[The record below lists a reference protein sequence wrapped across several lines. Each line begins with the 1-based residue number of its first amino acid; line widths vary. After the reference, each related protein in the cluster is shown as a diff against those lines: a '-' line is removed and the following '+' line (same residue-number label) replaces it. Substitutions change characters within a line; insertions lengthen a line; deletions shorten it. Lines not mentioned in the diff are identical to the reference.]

1 MKQIKIFLATV
12 LSFCM
17 VLTAFPKEVFASP
30 TVTAN
35 KSEVTAEFGGV
46 SEDVELTTTDIPDG
60 NDYKLTLEKISSSYG
75 FDIPENAVAD
85 SSNHN
90 ENVSIQNNK
99 VMVKLS
105 AANLKVPDL
114 YKVKIVVSKG
124 GNPLCKSSD
133 INFSVEAK
141 KNLKMEFEGET
152 SATFSKKA
160 DSSKVF
166 KIKKDGFDGDDPIY
180 LFRENG
186 GSISD
191 LGLSDSVNK
200 EAEGDFY
207 KFTLDFKKDKCKAN
221 AGNYSIFASCKGAA
235 PVPITIKI
243 VDTTQTV
250 LKDSDFQIDD
260 SKLTYNGE
268 LKRIPITT
276 TLKENEDYTVSGT
289 DTLTDVAKDDVTVT
303 FTGKGKYTGSVSKK
317 WNLKKIPYNLSIAT
331 VRKDYDGTK
340 YVEIEKGG
348 VLGVLAADANKVF
361 AEGVIK
367 GEFDNE
373 FVGKNKAVNNVTNTI
388 TLAGEKAGNYILK
401 LLYPTTLTGEIKA
414 VKDPAKI
421 IKDGIVQKGQSI
433 DLSSNVKGAV
443 GKVTYEIA
451 GGDLTN
457 SEIAANSSKLKA
469 GNTPGFCP
477 VNVTISETDKNSD
490 GKPEYTQVKE
500 EIKVQV
506 VDKEIV
512 GLSFKGDVPTVK
524 RYGDKDFTL
533 AVKPAKTGK
542 NQKIKWTVDKADVL
556 ELKEIAPSSGTDT
569 FKCNCKIKS
578 VGTVQ
583 ISGVYHS
590 DEYTGNINTI
600 IEIKKGVVK
609 IKANDKKIKI
619 GDYIPN
625 LWELDYTITGLAKG
639 DYLGNNVELF
649 YEGKPD
655 NTKIGTYP
663 IRVKRVDNL
672 PQDKYNPIVFEDG
685 TLTIEKDN
693 SGSGSG
699 SSSGGGSGSGSV
711 GGGTG
716 SGNSNTGT
724 SNNDKKEDKKTDNKE
739 NNKQSEEKA
748 SNKPI
753 SAKLVV
759 NAKLEKGKT
768 AVVKLSEKTI
778 KSAIDKAK
786 KNAEKQGSTKDKV
799 ALTLNISTSKKANSL
814 NAKLDKKALNSLI
827 NENVLKLK
835 IKTPYMNTN
844 FDLNSL
850 KSIKKQ
856 GLDDVDINIASVKNL
871 SSSAKN
877 RIGDRPVYEVNISD
891 KNNNVKISKLDKG
904 VIKMGIPYTPKKGE
918 NPDKLYAVYLDK
930 NGKPRP
936 VKGSYY
942 DEKSKM
948 MMLSVKTL
956 GVYGVASK

>member
-1 MKQIKIFLATV
+1 
-12 LSFCM
+12 
-17 VLTAFPKEVFASP
+17 
-30 TVTAN
+30 
-35 KSEVTAEFGGV
+35 
-46 SEDVELTTTDIPDG
+46 
-60 NDYKLTLEKISSSYG
+60 
-75 FDIPENAVAD
+75 
-85 SSNHN
+85 
-90 ENVSIQNNK
+90 
-99 VMVKLS
+99 MVKLS

-114 YKVKIVVSKG
+114 YKIKIVVSKG

-133 INFSVEAK
+133 INFNVEAK

-166 KIKKDGFDGDDPIY
+166 KIKKDGFDGNDSIY
-180 LFRENG
+180 LFREDKG
-186 GSISD
+186 LMSD
-191 LGLSDSVNK
+191 LGLTDSVNK
-200 EAEGDFY
+200 EDDGNSY
-207 KFTLDFKKDKCKAN
+207 KFTLNFKKDNCNVATGDYK
-221 AGNYSIFASCKGAA
+221 IFASCKGAA
-235 PVPITIKI
+235 PVPVTIKI
-243 VDTTQTV
+243 ADTMQTE

-260 SKLTYNGE
+260 SKLKYNGT

-276 TLKENEDYTVSGT
+276 TLIENEHYTVSGT

-317 WNLKKIPYNLSIAT
+317 WNLKKIPYALSIAPAK
-331 VRKDYDGTK
+331 KDYDGTK

-348 VLGVLAADANKVF
+348 VLGVLAADTNKVF

-367 GEFDNE
+367 GEFQDE
-373 FVGKNKAVNNVTNTI
+373 YVGQNKPVTNVTNTI
-388 TLAGEKAGNYILK
+388 TLTGEKAGNYTLQ
-401 LLYPTTLTGEIKA
+401 LLYNPATLSGEIKS

-433 DLSSNVKGAV
+433 DLSNNVKGAV
-443 GKVTYEIA
+443 GKVTYKIA

-457 SEIAANSSKLKA
+457 SEIDADSSKLKA
-469 GNTPGFCP
+469 GNKGICS
-477 VNVTISETDKNSD
+477 VNVTISETDKNND

-542 NQKIKWTVDKADVL
+542 NQKFKWTVDKADVL

-699 SSSGGGSGSGSV
+699 SSSGGGSGSGSF

-724 SNNDKKEDKKTDNKE
+724 AKNDKKEDKKTDNKE
-739 NNKQSEEKA
+739 NKKQSEEKA
-748 SNKPI
+748 LNKPI
-753 SAKLVV
+753 SAKLIV

-786 KNAEKQGSTKDKV
+786 KNAEKQGSTKDNV

-856 GLDDVDINIASVKNL
+856 GLDDVDINIVSVKNL